1 MKKISIYTIAAMLF
15 LATGCRKDSTIDGML
30 IVSESM
36 RGDSKAMVDD
46 LTLNWVA
53 GESIR
58 INGENKNIVVNGENQ
73 AYLENVPTSS
83 IYRALYPATLNSN
96 ASLDDDS
103 VAVTIPDTYTYTVN
117 DGKQVLEVPMAARST
132 DGSRLYFKHLTA
144 AITVEITNYYGFAVL
159 VDSVVVTSSDAGTP
173 YQISGVTSI
182 NLTNDSMGIK
192 LNSSPTVAQKK
203 VKMLFSDGVHA
214 MKIDQGATKKVQVPV
229 LPVGNGNKF
238 SISVTVHKDGDAA
251 VTKTF
256 TKTQGTGGAMGRAK
270 MAYAGHT
277 VGFLF
282 SIGNNK
288 KVIISQG
295 NLQYQASTG
304 TWRFAEHQYD
314 YIGAAV
320 GNTTT
325 IANGRATQDAWID
338 LFGWG
343 TSGWNNGNTYYIPY
357 DVNYSGESSGYGY
370 GPTNGSAYTFSLVG
384 NYANADW
391 GVHNAISNGGNI
403 AGKWR
408 TLTGGAGSE
417 IETLFKNRTTRTS
430 NMPAGTNNEQAR
442 FIKAK
447 INGISGIILFPDNY
461 VHPTNVNVPLR
472 TRCYNALGVGSD
484 YYFDNFQP
492 SFPDWPKMEAAGAV
506 FLPAAGHR
514 DGNAN
519 ILDVGTVAWYWS
531 STIVPIALGY
541 GNAYV
546 IKIFNGNSSLS
557 EKNARNKGCSV
568 RLVMDVDVR

>member
-1 MKKISIYTIAAMLF
+1 MKKASIYIIMVML
-15 LATGCRKDSTIDGML
+15 LLVAGCRKDSTIDGML

-46 LTLNWVA
+46 LSLNWVA

-58 INGENKNIVVNGENQ
+58 INGKDMNIVVNGDNQ

-83 IYRALYPATLNSN
+83 VYRALYPATLNSS
-96 ASLDDDS
+96 ASLDDDN
-103 VAVTIPDTYTYTVN
+103 VTVTIPDTYTYTVN
-117 DGKQVLEVPMAARST
+117 GGKQVLEVPMAARST

-159 VDSVVVTSSDAGTP
+159 VDSVVVTSSDAGTEH
-173 YQISGVTSI
+173 QISGVTNI
-182 NLTNDSMGIK
+182 NLTNDSMGIT
-192 LNSSPTVAQKK
+192 LNNSPTLAQKK
-203 VKMLFSDGVHA
+203 VKMLFGDGAHA

-256 TKTQGTGGAMGRAK
+256 TKTQVTGGAMGRAK

-295 NLQYQASTG
+295 NLQYQASSN

-314 YIGAAV
+314 YIGAQA

-325 IANGRATQDAWID
+325 AADRATQSAWID

-343 TSGWNNGNTYYIPY
+343 TSGWNNGNTYYMPY
-357 DVNYSGESSGYGY
+357 DILYGGEASGYGY
-370 GPTNGSAYTFSLVG
+370 GPTNGSAYTFSLTG
-384 NYANADW
+384 PYAHADW
-391 GVHNAISNGGNI
+391 GIHDTISNGGN
-403 AGKWR
+403 ATGMWR
-408 TLTGGAGSE
+408 TLTGGNNSE
-417 IETLFKNRTTRTS
+417 TDTLFKYRSTTTS
-430 NMPAGTNNEQAR
+430 NMPTGEYSVVAK
-442 FIKAK
+442 FIKANIQGK
-447 INGISGIILFPDNY
+447 NGIILFPDNY
-461 VHPTNVNVPLR
+461 IHPTGIDVSVSNCRYNTINNSSPFGSFVVNK
-472 TRCYNALGVGSD
+472 TNWA
-484 YYFDNFQP
+484 
-492 SFPDWPKMEAAGAV
+492 KMEAAGAI
-506 FLPAAGHR
+506 FIPAAGHR
-514 DGNAN
+514 DGNVN

-531 STIVPIALGY
+531 STVVPIALGA
-541 GNAYV
+541 GNSYA

-568 RLVMDVDVR
+568 RLVMDVR

>member
-1 MKKISIYTIAAMLF
+1 MKKISIYFIAVML
-15 LATGCRKDSTIDGML
+15 LLVAGCRKDSTIDGML

-46 LTLNWVA
+46 LSLNWVA

-58 INGENKNIVVNGENQ
+58 INSEDMNIVVNGENQ
-73 AYLENVPTSS
+73 AYIENVPASS
-83 IYRALYPATLNSN
+83 VYRALYPATLNSS
-96 ASLDDDS
+96 ASLDDDN
-103 VAVTIPDTYTYTVN
+103 VTVTIPDTYTYNVN

-159 VDSVVVTSSDAGTP
+159 VDSVVVTSSDAGTA

-182 NLTNDSMGIK
+182 NLADANMGITT
-192 LNSSPTVAQKK
+192 NSNPTAAQKK
-203 VKMLFSDGVHA
+203 VKMIFGDGVHA

-270 MAYAGHT
+270 MAYADHT

-295 NLQYQASTG
+295 NLQYQASSTG

-314 YIGAAV
+314 CIGDNA
-320 GNTTT
+320 GNTTA
-325 IANGRATQDAWID
+325 ANRNTQSDWID

-343 TSGWNNGNTYYIPY
+343 TSGWENGNTYFMPY
-357 DVNYSGESSGYGY
+357 EVGTTGTPNTGNGY
-370 GPTNGSAYTFSLVG
+370 GPTNGSTFTFSLTG
-384 NYANADW
+384 DYAHADW
-391 GVHNAISNGGNI
+391 GVHNNISNGSNV

-408 TLTGGAGSE
+408 TLTGGSNSE
-417 IETLFKNRTTRTS
+417 TETLFKYRSTTTS
-430 NMPAGTNNEQAR
+430 GMPTGDYREQAR
-442 FIKAK
+442 FVKANIQGK
-447 INGISGIILFPDNY
+447 NGIIIFPDNY
-461 VHPTNVNVPLR
+461 IHPTGIDVSVSNCKYNTINNSSPFGSFVVNKS
-472 TRCYNALGVGSD
+472 NWA
-484 YYFDNFQP
+484 
-492 SFPDWPKMEAAGAV
+492 KMEANGAV
-506 FLPAAGHR
+506 FLPTGGHR
-514 DGNAN
+514 IGTSISDANTYLYYWSASSINNSLYAQYATAFTIHDGN
-519 ILDVGTVAWYWS
+519 
-531 STIVPIALGY
+531 
-541 GNAYV
+541 
-546 IKIFNGNSSLS
+546 NSNWAVNTS
-557 EKNARNKGCSV
+557 RHWGCSV
-568 RLVMDVDVR
+568 RLVMDVR

>member
-1 MKKISIYTIAAMLF
+1 ML
-15 LATGCRKDSTIDGML
+15 LLVAGCRKDSTIDGML

-58 INGENKNIVVNGENQ
+58 INGKDMNIVVNGENQ

-270 MAYAGHT
+270 MAYADHT

-320 GNTTT
+320 GNTTA
-325 IANGRATQDAWID
+325 ANRNTQSDWID

-343 TSGWNNGNTYYIPY
+343 TSGWSNGNTSYMPY
-357 DVNYSGESSGYGY
+357 ENNTTSSTYQ
-370 GPTNGSAYTFSLVG
+370 TQSFIG
-384 NYANADW
+384 NAANADW
-391 GVHNAISNGGNI
+391 GWNNSITNGGNI
-403 AGKWR
+403 INKWR
-408 TLTGGAGSE
+408 TLTARSGSE
-417 IETLFKNRTTRTS
+417 IDVLFTSRNTSTTD
-430 NMPAGTNNEQAR
+430 MPSGTNSNKAR
-442 FIKAK
+442 YVKAQVGPFLTK
-447 INGISGIILFPDNY
+447 GIIIFPDNY
-461 VHPTNVNVPLR
+461 NHPKDVSVSQSSGTTIYNSGGYGVYYNGFTVNETN
-472 TRCYNALGVGSD
+472 
-484 YYFDNFQP
+484 
-492 SFPDWPKMEAAGAV
+492 WKKMEAEGCV
-506 FLPAAGHR
+506 FLPAAGSRINLNVTNTGTHGYYWHSTNSTSQKAYALQFI
-514 DGNAN
+514 DGNQN
-519 ILDVGTVAWYWS
+519 YQ
-531 STIVPIALGY
+531 
-541 GNAYV
+541 
-546 IKIFNGNSSLS
+546 NSSVYA
-557 EKNARNKGCSV
+557 EYGKQYGCSV
-568 RLVMDVDVR
+568 RLVMDI

>member
-1 MKKISIYTIAAMLF
+1 MLL

-30 IVSESM
+30 IVSEGM

-58 INGENKNIVVNGENQ
+58 INGEDMNIVVNGENQ

-83 IYRALYPATLNSN
+83 IYRALYPATLNSS
-96 ASLDDDS
+96 ASLDDDN
-103 VAVTIPDTYTYTVN
+103 VTVTIPDTYTYTVN

-173 YQISGVTSI
+173 YQISGVTNI
-182 NLTNDSMGIK
+182 NLTNDSMGIT

-203 VKMLFSDGVHA
+203 VKMLFGDGIHA

-229 LPVGNGNKF
+229 LPVGSGNKF

-270 MAYAGHT
+270 MAYADHT

-282 SIGNNK
+282 SIGRNK

-304 TWRFAEHQYD
+304 TWRFAAHQYD
-314 YIGAAV
+314 YIGATA
-320 GNTTT
+320 GNTT
-325 IANGRATQDAWID
+325 AAADRATQSAWID

-343 TSGWNNGNTYYIPY
+343 TSGWNNGNTYYMPY
-357 DVNYSGESSGYGY
+357 EVGSAGQNSGYGY
-370 GPTNGSAYTFSLVG
+370 GPTNGIVFGFSLTG
-384 NYANADW
+384 AYAESDW
-391 GVHNAISNGGNI
+391 GVYNRINNGGN
-403 AGKWR
+403 ATGMWR
-408 TLTGGAGSE
+408 TLTAGSGSE
-417 IETLFKNRTTRTS
+417 TDTLFSKRSTSTT
-430 NMPAGTNNEQAR
+430 NMPVGTNDGQAR
-442 FIKAK
+442 YIKATVE
-447 INGISGIILFPDNY
+447 GIKGIILFPDDY
-461 VHPTNVNVPLR
+461 RHPNDIEINGSN
-472 TRCYNALGVGSD
+472 RCYNTV
-484 YYFDNFQP
+484 DNNY
-492 SFPDWPKMEAAGAV
+492 SFYDFATGKSVWSKMEAAGAV
-506 FLPAAGHR
+506 FLPAAGYR
-514 DGNAN
+514 NNTTISEAN
-519 ILDVGTVAWYWS
+519 TTAYYWS
-531 STIVPIALGY
+531 ASLSGPS
-541 GNAYV
+541 NAYA
-546 IKIFNGNSSLS
+546 IKFFDSNGTTKSST
-557 EKNARNKGCSV
+557 AIGIPRRNGCSV
-568 RLVMDVDVR
+568 RLVMDVR

>member
-30 IVSESM
+30 IVSEGM
-36 RGDSKAMVDD
+36 RSDSKAMVDD

-96 ASLDDDS
+96 ASLDNDI
-103 VAVTIPDTYTYTVN
+103 VTVTIPDTYTYTVN
-117 DGKQVLEVPMAARST
+117 DGKQILEVPMAARST

-144 AITVEITNYYGFAVL
+144 AITVEIINYYGFAVL

-173 YQISGVTSI
+173 YQISGVTNI
-182 NLTNDSMGIK
+182 NLTNDSMGIT
-192 LNSSPTVAQKK
+192 LNSNPTAGQKK
-203 VKMLFSDGVHA
+203 VKMLFGDGTHA
-214 MKIDQGATKKVQVPV
+214 MKINQGATKKVQVPV
-229 LPVGNGNKF
+229 LPVGSGNKF

-256 TKTQGTGGAMGRAK
+256 TKTQSSGGAMGRAK

-295 NLQYQASTG
+295 NLQYQASSR
-304 TWRFAEHQYD
+304 TWRFAANQYD
-314 YIGAAV
+314 YIGATA

-325 IANGRATQDAWID
+325 MANGRASQAAWID

-343 TSGWNNGNTYYIPY
+343 TSGWNNGNTYYKPY
-357 DVNYSGESSGYGY
+357 DVGSNGTPGQGYGY
-370 GPTNGSAYTFSLVG
+370 GPTNGSAYVYSLTGV
-384 NYANADW
+384 YSESDW
-391 GVHNAISNGGNI
+391 GVSNKISNGGNTV
-403 AGKWR
+403 GMWR
-408 TLTGGAGSE
+408 TLTGGANSE
-417 IETLFKNRTTRTS
+417 IDSLFKYRTTTTT
-430 NMPAGTNNEQAR
+430 NMPAGTNDGQAR
-442 FIKAK
+442 YIKA
-447 INGISGIILFPDNY
+447 IVEGIKGILLFPDNY
-461 VHPTNVNVPLR
+461 SHPYGVDISGSN
-472 TRCYNALGVGSD
+472 RCYNATSAT
-484 YYFDNFQP
+484 YFFDGFVLRAN
-492 SFPDWPKMEAAGAV
+492 DWPKMEAAGAV

-514 DGNAN
+514 SNTSVSEVNTHAN
-519 ILDVGTVAWYWS
+519 YWS
-531 STIVPIALGY
+531 ATISGTSSAQT
-541 GNAYV
+541 
-546 IKIFNGNSSLS
+546 IKFFDDRNRTNNSSLS
-557 EKNARNKGCSV
+557 TGTYRSNGCSV
-568 RLVMDVDVR
+568 RLVMDVR

>member
-1 MKKISIYTIAAMLF
+1 MLF

-30 IVSESM
+30 IVSEGM
-36 RGDSKAMVDD
+36 RGDSKAIVDD

-58 INGENKNIVVNGENQ
+58 INGEDMNIVVNGENQ

-96 ASLDDDS
+96 ASLDNDI
-103 VAVTIPDTYTYTVN
+103 VTVTIPDTYTYTVN

-159 VDSVVVTSSDAGTP
+159 VDSVVVTSSDAGTKH
-173 YQISGVTSI
+173 QISGVTSI
-182 NLTNDSMGIK
+182 NLADANMGITT
-192 LNSSPTVAQKK
+192 NSSPTVAQKK
-203 VKMLFSDGVHA
+203 VKMLFGDGVHT

-270 MAYAGHT
+270 MAYADHT

-282 SIGNNK
+282 SIGRNK

-314 YIGAAV
+314 CIGATV

-325 IANGRATQDAWID
+325 IANGRATQDDWID

-343 TSGWNNGNTYYIPY
+343 TSGWDNGYTHYYRPY
-357 DVNYSGESSGYGY
+357 DVGSDGQNSGFGY
-370 GPTNGSAYTFSLVG
+370 GPTNGIAFGFSLTG
-384 NYANADW
+384 AYAESDW
-391 GVHNAISNGGNI
+391 GVYNRINNGGN
-403 AGKWR
+403 ATGMWR
-408 TLTGGAGSE
+408 TLTGGSGSE
-417 IETLFKNRTTRTS
+417 TDTLFSKRSTSTT
-430 NMPAGTNNEQAR
+430 NLPAGTNNTQAR
-442 FIKAK
+442 FIKAQ
-447 INGISGIILFPDNY
+447 INGINGIILFPDNY
-461 VHPTNVNVPLR
+461 VHPTNVNIPLR
-472 TRCYNALGVGSD
+472 TRYYNALGAGSD

-514 DGNAN
+514 ASGVNVPDAN
-519 ILDVGTVAWYWS
+519 DAAWYWS
-531 STIVPIALGY
+531 STNYSSQYARAVYFTDNTKSSIATDNTY
-541 GNAYV
+541 RYY
-546 IKIFNGNSSLS
+546 
-557 EKNARNKGCSV
+557 GCSV
-568 RLVMDVDVR
+568 RLVMDVR

>member
-1 MKKISIYTIAAMLF
+1 MLF

-96 ASLDDDS
+96 ASLDNDI
-103 VAVTIPDTYTYTVN
+103 VNVTIPDTYTYN
-117 DGKQVLEVPMAARST
+117 ANNGKQVLEVPMAARST

-159 VDSVVVTSSDAGTP
+159 VDSVVVTSSDAGTEH
-173 YQISGVTSI
+173 QISGVTSI
-182 NLTNDSMGIK
+182 NLADANMGITT
-192 LNSSPTVAQKK
+192 NSSPTVAQKK
-203 VKMLFSDGVHA
+203 VKMLFGDDVHA
-214 MKIDQGATKKVQVPV
+214 MKINQGATKKVQVPV
-229 LPVGNGNKF
+229 LPVGSGNKF

-256 TKTQGTGGAMGRAK
+256 TKTQGHGGAMGRAK
-270 MAYAGHT
+270 MAYADHT

-282 SIGNNK
+282 SIGRNK

-304 TWRFAEHQYD
+304 TWRFAAHQYD
-314 YIGAAV
+314 YIGATA
-320 GNTTT
+320 GNTTP
-325 IANGRATQDAWID
+325 AADRATQSEWID

-343 TSGWNNGNTYYIPY
+343 TSGWENGNTYYRPY
-357 DVNYSGESSGYGY
+357 DVGGGVENYGYGY
-370 GPTNGSAYTFSLVG
+370 GPTENSIYTYSLTG
-384 NYANADW
+384 AKAEADW
-391 GVHNAISNGGNI
+391 GVHNSISNGGNK
-403 AGKWR
+403 AGHWR
-408 TLTGGAGSE
+408 TLTGGTGYE
-417 IETLFKNRTTRTS
+417 IDTLFKYRTTSTS
-430 NMPAGTNNEQAR
+430 NMPAGTNNGQAR

-447 INGISGIILFPDNY
+447 LNGISGIILFPDNY
-461 VHPTNVNVPLR
+461 VQPDGVHVDYEV
-472 TRCYNALGVGSD
+472 RCYNALGSAYHFYD
-484 YYFDNFQP
+484 FQP

-506 FLPAAGHR
+506 FLPAAGYRNSTSVSEVNTH
-514 DGNAN
+514 AY
-519 ILDVGTVAWYWS
+519 YWS
-531 STIVPIALGY
+531 AS
-541 GNAYV
+541 
-546 IKIFNGNSSLS
+546 FNGNSGAQAVKFFDGSTNS
-557 EKNARNKGCSV
+557 SIAIKIARKYGCSV
-568 RLVMDVDVR
+568 RLVMDVR